1 MGWFPK
7 EIVYPND
14 SQRVSRNHIP
24 VVNKEGNPGIL
35 EYFTQLKSNISGN
48 NTMREMVLFSFLESQ
63 IE

>member
-14 SQRVSRNHIP
+14 SQLVNRNHIP

>member
-14 SQRVSRNHIP
+14 SQLVNWNQIP
-24 VVNKEGNPGIL
+24 MVNKGGNPGIL
-35 EYFTQLKSNISGN
+35 EYFTQLKSGTSGN
-48 NTMREMVLFSFLESQ
+48 NTMGERL